1 MWTTKRK
8 MREEIVK
15 LEYRVADLE
24 ERLCPC
30 NKHDWKCIDT
40 YTTSFTNGLDF
51 DTVYK
56 YKCGRCGKT
65 KETL

>member
-1 MWTTKRK
+1 MWDTKRK
-8 MREEIVK
+8 LREEIVK

-30 NKHDWKCIDT
+30 NEHDWKCIDS
-40 YTTSFTNGLDF
+40 YCTSFTNGLDF

-56 YKCGRCGKT
+56 YKCKRCGKT
-65 KETL
+65 KQTL